1 MIYRKN
7 RSSRKRSK
15 VTTEEND
22 CIMLAKTGSVDSCAD
37 LEEAE
42 DKLALQQET
51 WIGIEV
57 PRYGDTWC

>member
-1 MIYRKN
+1 
-7 RSSRKRSK
+7 
-15 VTTEEND
+15 
-22 CIMLAKTGSVDSCAD
+22 MLAKTGSVDSCAD

-57 PRYGDTWC
+57 LRYGDTWC